1 MAKLNARFGT
11 QGRAK
16 VWVAYSALYAL
27 LYTPC
32 LAHIRNPEFVGSLI
46 PARAR
51 MPIAGAGLA
60 IQWAGLALEARADHV
75 KQAHKGAI
83 KADRKVKD
91 TWLDKGIYSKTR
103 HPNYL
108 GEGMVHVG
116 SFLCGLPAM
125 NGAIQVAAAAVGAAG
140 ITVSLK
146 AGAKKYDARSMAKY
160 GRDKKYKEYVAKTG
174 SILPKL

>member
-1 MAKLNARFGT
+1 
-11 QGRAK
+11 
-16 VWVAYSALYAL
+16 
-27 LYTPC
+27 
-32 LAHIRNPEFVGSLI
+32 
-46 PARAR
+46 
-51 MPIAGAGLA
+51 
-60 IQWAGLALEARADHV
+60 V

-125 NGAIQVAAAAVGAAG
+125 NGAIQVVPMPSETSIFQCPRGKLRSALLTPIRLTAQTMSRVL
-140 ITVSLK
+140 VSDCAFVLS
-146 AGAKKYDARSMAKY
+146 RS
-160 GRDKKYKEYVAKTG
+160 
-174 SILPKL
+174 LPLL